1 MKALHTIFNL
11 SGKMFFLPAF
21 VVMLAFST
29 SQAQAPAN
37 DACSTATLI
46 TCGATVSGSTLNANI
61 DAAPTCGLDVPR
73 FGVWYRIVGQGG
85 MITLSTCSAS
95 TNFDTQIGVYSG
107 ACEGLTCVA
116 GNNNAASCAANSRA
130 SSVTFSSTPGVSYYV
145 WVTGV
150 VNSRGNFSLSVT
162 CTTPVPANNDCANAI
177 AVTCGQ
183 SVNGTTLGATNAG
196 APSTCGTSLGTAP
209 GVWYTLVGQTGN
221 TTVSLCGSS
230 FDTRIGVF
238 TGSCGNF
245 TCVGGN
251 DDSCGAQSS
260 VTFPST
266 DGTTYYIYVTG
277 FSSNAGA
284 FTMSTTC
291 VAPPPVGSCS
301 CNNTSS
307 WGTASAPTT
316 ATPVT
321 ITTSIWAGEY
331 STINNAIAGN
341 TYIFTSSIATDY
353 LTVRQ
358 GTPDGATIGCGTT
371 PLTVTA
377 TASGPLYLHVNTNA
391 ACGTANS
398 FRTTTVACSAC
409 TAPPPPPPGSC
420 SCINSDP
427 WLSVAAPTVPNPLTI
442 STCTF
447 PGDYNTITGAV
458 AGNTYVFTSTGGA
471 YLTVRQGSVGGPA
484 LACGPSPLTVTA
496 TANGPLYL
504 HVNLDAACGTA
515 FTCLTTTVGCSS
527 CVAPPNPCLDAIAI
541 TCGSRVTGTTIG
553 GAPAAL
559 APPTCGTTLGS
570 APGRWYSIV
579 GNGLN
584 IKITTCAAVGFDT
597 KLGVFSGTCA
607 NLVCV
612 AGNDDA
618 TCSFGNIRSTVSFLS
633 QLGTTYYVYV
643 TGFGTSAGAFELSV
657 ECRRNPYGLTSDESD
672 AANVAGEV
680 VGLPQ
685 GDLTVGQV
693 FPNPL
698 SGNLA
703 NLRIESPVETEAVI
717 RFMDQTGRE
726 LMLMESDLNVGENLL
741 QISTSRL
748 PAGTYFMMIQ
758 VEGNVIPRRVV
769 IPRS

>member
-107 ACEGLTCVA
+107 ACESLTCVA

-196 APSTCGTSLGTAP
+196 APGFCGTSLGTAP
-209 GVWYTLVGQTGN
+209 GVWYTLAGQTGN

-230 FDTRIGVF
+230 FDTKIGVF

-245 TCVGGN
+245 TCVAGN

-277 FSSNAGA
+277 FSSGAGA
-284 FTMSTTC
+284 FSMSTTC

-301 CNNTSS
+301 CTNTAPF
-307 WGTASAPTT
+307 GTTSAPTT

-321 ITTSIWAGEY
+321 ITTCNYANEY
-331 STINNAIAGN
+331 ATINNAIAGN
-341 TYIFTSSIATDY
+341 TYTFTSSIATDY
-353 LTVRQ
+353 LTVHHSSPN
-358 GTPDGATIGCGTT
+358 GPILGCATT

-391 ACGTANS
+391 ACGTNTTCRA
-398 FRTTTVACSAC
+398 TTVACSAC
-409 TAPPPPPPGSC
+409 TAPPPPPPGTC
-420 SCINSDP
+420 SCNNSTP

-447 PGDYNTITGAV
+447 PGEYNTITGAV
-458 AGNTYVFTSTGGA
+458 SGNTYVFTSTGGA
-471 YLTVRQGSVGGPA
+471 YLTVRQGSVGGTV
-484 LACGPSPLTVTA
+484 LGCGPSPLTVTA
-496 TANGPLYL
+496 TANGSLFL
-504 HVNLDAACGTA
+504 HVNTNAACGA
-515 FTCLTTTVGCSS
+515 AIVCLTTTVGCSS

-559 APPTCGTTLGS
+559 APPTCGTTLGT

-618 TCSFGNIRSTVSFLS
+618 ACSFSALRSTVSFLS

-643 TGFGTSAGAFELSV
+643 TGFGAGAGAFELSV
-657 ECRRNPYGLTSDESD
+657 ECRRNPYGLTGDESD

>member
-11 SGKMFFLPAF
+11 GGRMFFLPAF

-107 ACEGLTCVA
+107 TCAALNCVA

-130 SSVTFSSTPGVSYYV
+130 SSVTFSSTPGVTYYV

-150 VNSRGNFSLSVT
+150 VNSRGNFSLSVS
-162 CTTPVPANNDCANAI
+162 CTTPVPANNDCANAASI
-177 AVTCGQ
+177 ACGQ

-196 APSTCGTSLGTAP
+196 APGFCSTPLNTAP
-209 GVWYTLVGQTGN
+209 GVWYTLAGQDGS

-230 FDTRIGVF
+230 FDTKIGVF
-238 TGSCGNF
+238 TGSCGSL
-245 TCVGGN
+245 TCVAGN
-251 DDSCGAQSS
+251 DDSCGTQSS

-266 DGTTYYIYVTG
+266 AGTTYIIYVTG
-277 FSSNAGA
+277 FSSAAGA
-284 FTMSTTC
+284 FTLSANC
-291 VAPPPVGSCS
+291 VAPPPVGSCA
-301 CNNTSS
+301 CTNTAPY
-307 WGTASAPTT
+307 GDALAPTT
-316 ATPVT
+316 PTPVT
-321 ITTSIWAGEY
+321 ITTIQWASEY
-331 STINNAIAGN
+331 ATINNAIAGT
-341 TYIFTSSIATDY
+341 TYTFTSSIATDY

-358 GTPDGATIGCGTT
+358 GTPSGTALACGIT

-377 TASGPLYLHVNTNA
+377 TASGTLYLHINTNA
-391 ACGTANS
+391 TCGTQNS
-398 FRTTTVACSAC
+398 SRTTRVACSSC
-409 TAPPPPPPGSC
+409 TPPPPGSC
-420 SCINSDP
+420 ACVNSFP
-427 WLSVAAPTVPNPLTI
+427 FGSVSAPTVPNPLTI

-447 PGDYNTITGAV
+447 PGDYNTITNAV
-458 AGNTYVFTSTGGA
+458 AGNTYVFTVTGGHL
-471 YLTVRQGSVGGPA
+471 LTVRSGSPGGPS
-484 LACGPSPLTVTA
+484 LACGLSPLSVTP
-496 TANGPLYL
+496 TTSGTLYL
-504 HVNLDAACGTA
+504 HVNTDAACGTA
-515 FTCLTTTVGCSS
+515 IQCNTTTVGCSS
-527 CVAPPNPCLDAIAI
+527 CVAPPNPCLMAIPLA
-541 TCGSRVTGTTIG
+541 CGSRVTGTTIG

-559 APPTCGTTLGS
+559 APVSCTAFSFG
-570 APGRWYSIV
+570 AGRWYSVV

-584 IKITTCAAVGFDT
+584 IKLSTCAAIGFDT
-597 KLGVFSGTCA
+597 QIGVYSGTCA

-618 TCSFGNIRSTVSFLS
+618 DPSCSFNPFRSTVSFLS

-643 TGFGTSAGAFELSV
+643 TGFGASAGAFELSV

-672 AANVAGEV
+672 AANIAGEV

-693 FPNPL
+693 FPNPV
-698 SGNLA
+698 SANMA

-726 LMLMESDLNVGENLL
+726 LMLIESDLNVGDNLL
-741 QISTSRL
+741 QISTNRL